1 MLTIEEI
8 RVKLSDRNLA
18 EVARR
23 IGVTR
28 AYLSAICNGKSAG
41 YETIKKLS
49 DYLGG
54 NNGN

>member
-1 MLTIEEI
+1 MLEIEEI
-8 RVKLSDRNLA
+8 KIKLSDRNLA

-28 AYLSAICNGKSAG
+28 SYLSAICKGKKPG

-49 DYLGG
+49 DYLDEKKW
-54 NNGN
+54 